1 MQGFRHGFRLDLA
14 RGNRTSTAAATIAA
28 LRTRAPNREGGGQ
41 RSLSGCSALSKA
53 FARASHT
60 VVFTNKGRSP
70 SSRVRL
76 RSRLSV
82 QSGSPTSFTA
92 STPSVGEIDGVP

>member
-1 MQGFRHGFRLDLA
+1 MVSDSISQGAIEPALQ
-14 RGNRTSTAAATIAA
+14 ATIAA

>member
-1 MQGFRHGFRLDLA
+1 MVSDSISQGAIEPALQQQVNQLA
-14 RGNRTSTAAATIAA
+14 AGERGG
-28 LRTRAPNREGGGQ
+28 REGGGQ